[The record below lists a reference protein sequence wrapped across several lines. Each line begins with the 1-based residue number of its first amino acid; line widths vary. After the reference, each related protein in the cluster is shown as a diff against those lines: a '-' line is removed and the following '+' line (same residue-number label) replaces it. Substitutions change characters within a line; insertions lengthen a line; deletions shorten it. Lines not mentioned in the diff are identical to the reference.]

1 MIDKK
6 LFEFQGFRTR
16 MGFLALLST
25 IQAVATV
32 GQAYGLT
39 RALVQIWSLR
49 SLSSIAM
56 PVIIFVMAFI
66 VRQLCEVGKKQVA
79 SHFADQVVNDLRPQ
93 VQNKLFKAGPVAMA
107 QRGTGAT
114 VTMLLDGLDQTK
126 TYIQT
131 IMPKMLDMGIIPV
144 VILVVVWWENTL
156 AGIVLLVVF
165 PMLMFFMAILGIAAR
180 DKSDKQYGAF
190 QNLNNRFVDTIL
202 GLPTLRMLGVSDNYE
217 DEMYQVSERF
227 RKRTMSVIMVAMSSS
242 FALDFFTTLSIAVVA
257 VFLGVNLINAS
268 VTLFP
273 ALFVL
278 ILAPEYFLPIRQFGN
293 DYHATL
299 NGKNALGDITAV
311 LQAPDPARDEDLI
324 LNAWN
329 ESSDL
334 ELSHVSFA
342 YDVSREH
349 ESEEKT
355 QSQPKKSRR
364 ARQDTQA
371 QGKAKHDARA
381 SEEIQ
386 AGVGPEKTD
395 MSRPALQDI
404 SLDFQGYESVAIVGR
419 SGSGKSSLIDMLAGF
434 HAPQAGNIVVDGIST
449 QHLNIASWQDHIWYI
464 PQKPYIF
471 HGTIADNIRFYM
483 PTASDEEIRSAAM
496 KAGLG
501 DWLSTLHDGLDTPIG
516 EGNRAI
522 SGGQAQRIALARV
535 TLDSSREILLFDE
548 PTAHLDIETEY
559 ELKQTLV
566 PIMRHHL
573 VIFATHRL
581 HWLDSV
587 DRVIVLD
594 KGRVV
599 QTGVPRELLA
609 KAGPL
614 QALIGEMGGDH
625 IDD

>member
-39 RALVQIWSLR
+39 RALVQIWGLR
-49 SLSSIAM
+49 SLNSIAM

-66 VRQLCEVGKKQVA
+66 ARQLCEVGKKQVA

-93 VQNKLFKAGPVAMA
+93 VQNKLFKAGPAAMA

-202 GLPTLRMLGVSDNYE
+202 GLPTLKMLGVSDNYE

-311 LQAPDPARDEDLI
+311 LQTQDPARDEDLI

-349 ESEEKT
+349 ESDGKT
-355 QSQPKKSRR
+355 QSQSKKSRR
-364 ARQDTQA
+364 SRQDTQV

-381 SEEIQ
+381 TEEIQ
-386 AGVGPEKTD
+386 AGVDSEKTD
-395 MSRPALQDI
+395 MSQPALQDI

-483 PTASDEEIRSAAM
+483 PTASDEEIQSAAM

-501 DWLSTLHDGLDTPIG
+501 DWLSTLHDGLDTSIG

-587 DRVIVLD
+587 DKVIVLD

-599 QTGVPRELLA
+599 QTGVPRELLT

>member
-1 MIDKK
+1 
-6 LFEFQGFRTR
+6 
-16 MGFLALLST
+16 MGVLALLST

-39 RALVQIWSLR
+39 RALVSIWELHSLN
-49 SLSSIAM
+49 SIVL
-56 PVIIFVMAFI
+56 PVCIFVTAFI
-66 VRQLCEVGKKQVA
+66 ARQLCEVGKKWVA
-79 SHFADQVVNDLRPQ
+79 SHFADQVVKDLRPQ
-93 VQNKLFKAGPVAMA
+93 VQHKLFKAGPASMA

-144 VILVVVWWENTL
+144 VILVVVWWENSL

-165 PMLMFFMAILGIAAR
+165 PLLMFFMAILGIAAR
-180 DKSDKQYGAF
+180 DKSDKQYAAF

-202 GLPTLRMLGVSDNYE
+202 GLPTLKMLGVSDNYE
-217 DEMYQVSERF
+217 DEIYKVSERF

-257 VFLGVNLINAS
+257 VFLGVNLIHAS
-268 VTLFP
+268 VALFP

-299 NGKNALGDITAV
+299 NGKNALNDITTV
-311 LQAPDPARDEDLI
+311 LQTPDPARDEDLN
-324 LNAWN
+324 LDAWS
-329 ESSDL
+329 EDSDL
-334 ELSHVSFA
+334 KLSHISFA
-342 YDVSREH
+342 YDMPH
-349 ESEEKT
+349 EEK
-355 QSQPKKSRR
+355 S
-364 ARQDTQA
+364 
-371 QGKAKHDARA
+371 DAT
-381 SEEIQ
+381 
-386 AGVGPEKTD
+386 VTTPH
-395 MSRPALQDI
+395 ALQDI
-404 SLDFQGYESVAIVGR
+404 SLHVHGYQSIAIVGR

-434 HAPQAGNIVVDGIST
+434 HAPQEGNIVLDGIST
-449 QHLNIASWQDHIWYI
+449 THLNIASWQRHIWYI

-471 HGTIADNIRFYM
+471 HGTIADNIRFYT
-483 PTASDEEIRSAAM
+483 PDASDEQIQSAAM
-496 KAGLG
+496 QAGLG
-501 DWLSTLHDGLDTPIG
+501 DWLSTLKDGLNTAIG

-587 DRVIVLD
+587 DRVVVLD
-594 KGRVV
+594 KGKVV
-599 QTGVPRELLA
+599 QSGVPKELLTE
-609 KAGPL
+609 AGPL
-614 QALIGEMGGDH
+614 QALIGEIGGGH
-625 IDD
+625 VDD